1 MPGDFRAVA
10 IISAHNEADIIA
22 QVLRHLIAEGISVY
36 LLDHAST
43 DGTLD
48 VVQPFLGQGLLG
60 IEPFPKDGDS
70 AGRETFVWEAILAR
84 KSELSVEL
92 DADWFLH
99 HDADEIRESPWDGVR
114 LIDGLRRV
122 DRLGYNAVDFE
133 LLDFWPVDD
142 RFQPGDDPTRAFRHY
157 ELGRA
162 WNKRQVKCW
171 KKQNRAPDLVSS
183 GGHDV
188 MFPDRRVFPLRF
200 ILRHYPIR
208 STTHGARKVL
218 VERIPRF
225 VNAEIRRGWH
235 LQYNDYREPQDFLR
249 KPDTL
254 AEYDGDAVRLALVL
268 NHRDVEELRCQLD
281 QASKHAVDLE
291 HTIADLR
298 EEVVALTGQRDKQS
312 LEVEALKKERDDRN
326 VAFTKASL
334 RLREQT
340 EDINHLTEQLQE
352 RASEVTRLRVRV
364 DAQDELVERL
374 GGDVETQRREILALY
389 ASKTWRWTAPIRALY
404 RLITRQ

>member
-1 MPGDFRAVA
+1 MPRDFRAVA

-22 QVLRHLIAEGISVY
+22 QVVRHLIAEGISVY

-114 LIDGLRRV
+114 LIDGLRKV

-142 RFQPGDDPTRAFRHY
+142 RFQPGDDPTRVFRHY

-208 STTHGARKVL
+208 SSTHGARKVW
-218 VERIPRF
+218 VERVPRF

-235 LQYNDYREPQDFLR
+235 LQYNDYREPPDFLR

-268 NHRDVEELRCQLD
+268 NHRDVEKLRCQRD
-281 QASKHAVDLE
+281 QAAKHAGNLE
-291 HTIADLR
+291 DEI
-298 EEVVALTGQRDKQS
+298 
-312 LEVEALKKERDDRN
+312 EALKKERDDRN
-326 VAFTKASL
+326 VAFTKVSL

-340 EDINHLTEQLQE
+340 EDIDRLAEELRTQHTELQE
-352 RASEVTRLRVRV
+352 RASEVTRLRVGV
-364 DAQDELVERL
+364 EAQDALVERL
-374 GGDVETQRREILALY
+374 VDDVETQRREILALY
-389 ASKTWRWTAPIRALY
+389 ASKTWRWTAPVRALY
-404 RLITRQ
+404 RLITKQ